1 MSGYLVELSV
11 GTAIVL
17 LGRPT
22 GGGAGII
29 TNDTPNKQHHD
40 HLTEQHSTFS
50 WGRAG
55 TTAPRPPLI
64 ENLYNLKLQSHELC
78 GQCHHG

>member
-1 MSGYLVELSV
+1 MYECMSVCVCMYVCMCICIYFCVGRASMFGYLVELSD

-29 TNDTPNKQHHD
+29 TNDTPDEQHHD
-40 HLTEQHSTFS
+40 HLPEQHSTFS
-50 WGRAG
+50 
-55 TTAPRPPLI
+55 
-64 ENLYNLKLQSHELC
+64 
-78 GQCHHG
+78 